1 MYCSLDKI
9 DLTVKDT
16 DGRPSA
22 VQTDHRSPEEIEAEP
37 ELSALFAMTRVINAR
52 AHFAEEGVA
61 NVAVRYA
68 MPGERP
74 PASALPT
81 LRAALAATGGELEHL
96 PHREQLGPASEEA
109 ASALADTS
117 FASLART
124 AAAKVG
130 VRDLGMAL
138 RMLEDQTIAAP
149 PGREDDELGY
159 WTRVLELAALAGELL
174 RAKRPGAARWVQTDR
189 SLVPFGFQFADG
201 DGATVMFPAN
211 RAQRL
216 VEDGRDE
223 SLFKLIAAADE
234 ALATPPDAAT
244 GRLMPSLRLRTSVDL
259 DEVAWRPLLTEEE
272 SEVLPVVVCGVDG
285 ETSFGMLR
293 RETLEREVSDVFG
306 VALANLATE
315 PVHQE
320 ELHAGGTVITAVG
333 GSFYAAE
340 KLLDAPFMRALQRDL
355 GARSLAA
362 AAPVRGMLLVMSA
375 DDPSRLSRFAA
386 LARMRYDDGGSRA
399 ISPAVLL
406 LTDGALTGFVR
417 ETLA

>member
-1 MYCSLDKI
+1 MAFCSLDKI
-9 DLTVKDT
+9 DLTARDV

-52 AHFAEEGVA
+52 AHFAEEGVPD
-61 NVAVRYA
+61 VAVRYA
-68 MPGERP
+68 MPGAP
-74 PASALPT
+74 PAPDAIPT
-81 LRAALAATGGELEHL
+81 LREALAATGAELEHL
-96 PHREQLGPASEEA
+96 PHRERLGPASEDA
-109 ASALADTS
+109 AGALADRC
-117 FASLART
+117 FAGLARV
-124 AAAKVG
+124 AAARVG

-138 RMLEDQTIAAP
+138 RMLEDQTVAAP
-149 PGREDDELGY
+149 PDREDELGY

-174 RAKRPGAARWVQTDR
+174 RAKRPGAARWVQNER
-189 SLVPFGFQFADG
+189 ALVPFGFQFAEG
-201 DGATVMFPAN
+201 DGATVMFPTN

-234 ALATPPDAAT
+234 ALESPPDAAT
-244 GRLMPSLRLRTSVDL
+244 GRLMPSLRMRSMVDL
-259 DEVAWRPLLTEEE
+259 DEVAWRPLFGEEA
-272 SEVLPVVVCGVDG
+272 SDAIPIIVCGVDG
-285 ETSFGMLR
+285 ETSFGMIR

-315 PVHQE
+315 AVHQE

-340 KLLDAPFMRALQRDL
+340 KLLDVTFMRTLHADL
-355 GARSLAA
+355 RARTLAV
-362 AAPVRGMLLVMSA
+362 AAPVRGMLLVTSA

-399 ISPAVLL
+399 ISPVVLL
-406 LTDGALTGFVR
+406 VEHGAITGAMR
-417 ETLA
+417 ETPA